1 MFLLHLD
8 ATSQVANLSKLME
21 HFRTLFCGLGNL
33 SFSLTMETE
42 DVVEEVDED
51 VESVESSG
59 ALSMMIVATRLFR
72 FPENVTAVSAAPT

>member
-1 MFLLHLD
+1 
-8 ATSQVANLSKLME
+8 
-21 HFRTLFCGLGNL
+21 
-33 SFSLTMETE
+33 METE

-72 FPENVTAVSAAPT
+72 FPENVTAVSAAPSWRE